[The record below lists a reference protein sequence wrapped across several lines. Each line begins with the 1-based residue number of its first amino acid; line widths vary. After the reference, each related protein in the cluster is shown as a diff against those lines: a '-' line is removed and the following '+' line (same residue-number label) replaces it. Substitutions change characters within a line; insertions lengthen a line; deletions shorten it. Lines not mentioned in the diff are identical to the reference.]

1 VNVRMGWDCNCLKIP
16 FTFSHGTCRT
26 MAALELLR
34 IIPKDGNDMTRAQ
47 WLLLGAIGLG
57 LAIVVY
63 VVFFCP
69 ADCQ

>member
-1 VNVRMGWDCNCLKIP
+1 MDWSCNCFQIP
-16 FTFSHGTCRT
+16 FTFAHVTAHT
-26 MAALELLR
+26 MAALELLK
-34 IIPKDGNDMTRAQ
+34 IIPRDGNEMTRTQ

-69 ADCQ
+69 TDCQ